1 MLLEE
6 RMKFKGFANLAHL
19 IVHHKMM
26 LLKVSQEDICVVGPL
41 SYLSKNLE
49 LPKCWT
55 SEVPDGWHI
64 SFTSM
69 RTHLS
74 AIPIK
79 SVTSWK
85 VSKYGVISGSYF
97 PVFRLNNSVFGRSVF
112 FLISSNLFPCLLWVN
127 FDYWITC
134 KLCWFSVSLQLSTF
148 SIIFPAFLWSG
159 ISPDFTWIFID

>member
-1 MLLEE
+1 
-6 RMKFKGFANLAHL
+6 
-19 IVHHKMM
+19 M
-26 LLKVSQEDICVVGPL
+26 LLKISQVSQENTCVLGPL

>member
-1 MLLEE
+1 
-6 RMKFKGFANLAHL
+6 MKFKGFANLAHL

-26 LLKVSQEDICVVGPL
+26 LLKISQVSQENTCVLGPL

-64 SFTSM
+64 SFNSM

-97 PVFRLNNSVFGRSVF
+97 PVFRLNNSVFERSVF

>member
-1 MLLEE
+1 
-6 RMKFKGFANLAHL
+6 MKFKGFANLAHL

-26 LLKVSQEDICVVGPL
+26 LLKISQVSQEDICVVGPL